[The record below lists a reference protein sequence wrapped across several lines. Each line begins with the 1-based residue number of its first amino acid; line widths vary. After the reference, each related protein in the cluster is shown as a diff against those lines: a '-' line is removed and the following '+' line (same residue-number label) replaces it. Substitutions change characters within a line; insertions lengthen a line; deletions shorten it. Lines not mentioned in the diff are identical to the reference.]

1 MWIKS
6 WSWIILQTRFNLN
19 LYHRQM
25 IVYDNNPD
33 PYSKRSYSILDQ
45 SEFVF
50 IEIIFIFME
59 IIFILDES
67 RFILDECTFTLAGF
81 NFICRWIF
89 IYFIMKL
96 DPYSQT
102 GSIFSDRIIFWNS
115 MHLNRIHIPWA
126 DRFVGQIAFPW
137 HCNRILVLCIQWHL
151 WQWIHFHSK
160 TGSMIR
166 TRI

>member
-1 MWIKS
+1 
-6 WSWIILQTRFNLN
+6 
-19 LYHRQM
+19 M
-25 IVYDNNPD
+25 IMNHDHDFIHISFKINSFWTNAL
-33 PYSKRSYSILDQ
+33 LDQ
-45 SEFVF
+45 SKFIF
-50 IEIIFIFME
+50 IEIMFILNE
-59 IIFILDES
+59 STFILDEY
-67 RFILDECTFTLAGF
+67 TFTLAGF

-151 WQWIHFHSK
+151 WQCIHFQSK